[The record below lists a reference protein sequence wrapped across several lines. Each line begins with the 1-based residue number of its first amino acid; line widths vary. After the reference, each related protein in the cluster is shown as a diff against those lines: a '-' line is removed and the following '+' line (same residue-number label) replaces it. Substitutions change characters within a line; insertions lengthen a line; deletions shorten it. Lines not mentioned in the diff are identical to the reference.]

1 MSISITLNW
10 LWLHINWCLKEMKVM
25 EHLGLMRLSFYT
37 CYKLEKDERWKK
49 RWFFVAKNCTEM
61 CNRTGVAVLIF
72 SVHAWVC
79 QYVMEGWRESSRA
92 DDSSQGINSSLGCV
106 SENRRGQVQ
115 GPTALS
121 ALWLME
127 LRGRVGQ
134 RQERNDER
142 RMTVWLKGSWVTLTR
157 GSVSF
162 TLHPAWSDSHCQ
174 VMDKLHCYSKWNLG
188 QHLWVFQHEVLIE
201 NRFLGMF

>member
-1 MSISITLNW
+1 
-10 LWLHINWCLKEMKVM
+10 
-25 EHLGLMRLSFYT
+25 
-37 CYKLEKDERWKK
+37 
-49 RWFFVAKNCTEM
+49 M
-61 CNRTGVAVLIF
+61 CSRTGVADLTL

-79 QYVMEGWRESSRA
+79 QCVWWTDEERA
-92 DDSSQGINSSLGCV
+92 NDSSQGINSSLGCV

-127 LRGRVGQ
+127 LRGRQ
-134 RQERNDER
+134 RRERNGER
-142 RMTVWLKGSWVTLTR
+142 RMAAWLKGSWVTLTR

-174 VMDKLHCYSKWNLG
+174 VMDKLHWYSKWNLG
-188 QHLWVFQHEVLIE
+188 QHPWVFQHEVLIE
-201 NRFLGMF
+201 NRFRNGLVVFPNRGT